1 MLYCTFNINIHSK
14 FMLHCS
20 YIRSESRATYN
31 GMIIV
36 LIFILYEVLIFMHF
50 ISSLYL
56 LQQAI
61 NIFFCYEY
69 GNSYFIPDI
78 RVHTC
83 TATVL
88 WFDVILWHNLPSASA
103 YVFFC
108 AHKGHITEFFFSKH
122 RKVTCHCLFLFLFW
136 QLIIFSFCSTK
147 PN

>member
-1 MLYCTFNINIHSK
+1 MQYHIALSILTYTQI

-36 LIFILYEVLIFMHF
+36 LIFVLCEVLIFMHF

-61 NIFFCYEY
+61 DIFFCYEY

-108 AHKGHITEFFFSKH
+108 AHKGHITEFIFQNIVKLRAIACFFS
-122 RKVTCHCLFLFLFW
+122 CLTIDYF
-136 QLIIFSFCSTK
+136 
-147 PN
+147 

>member
-1 MLYCTFNINIHSK
+1 MQCYIAHSILTYTQK

-20 YIRSESRATYN
+20 YIRSESRNTYN

-36 LIFILYEVLIFMHF
+36 LIFILYEVVIFMHF

-83 TATVL
+83 TQQCCDLTL
-88 WFDVILWHNLPSASA
+88 FYGTIYHLLQR
-103 YVFFC
+103 
-108 AHKGHITEFFFSKH
+108 TFFSVLI
-122 RKVTCHCLFLFLFW
+122 KVT
-136 QLIIFSFCSTK
+136 
-147 PN
+147 

>member
-1 MLYCTFNINIHSK
+1 MQCYIALSILTYTQK

-20 YIRSESRATYN
+20 YIRSESRDTYN

-36 LIFILYEVLIFMHF
+36 LIFILYEVLIFMH
-50 ISSLYL
+50 
-56 LQQAI
+56 
-61 NIFFCYEY
+61 FCYEY

-88 WFDVILWHNLPSASA
+88 WFYVILWHNLPSASA

-108 AHKGHITEFFFSKH
+108 AHKGHITELFFSQNIVKLRAIACFFFFFDNW
-122 RKVTCHCLFLFLFW
+122 LFLVSVVRNLTSAGAFT
-136 QLIIFSFCSTK
+136 IRR
-147 PN
+147 